1 MFRTTKAVFL
11 ILGFSL
17 VAGCKRLDG
26 DTVCEGTVVDR
37 ATQARIADATVGV
50 YVKGSSG
57 GGLGGGYVLKDTH
70 TADGAGNFAF
80 QINDNESQLLL
91 RAFTDQGYETIWQEA
106 LYLRAGRNNKK
117 LVLKAQAPAWVRIRF
132 RDQLP
137 LDSAFVRVSGSIA
150 EGPGFYSMVSRDT
163 SIVYWAPGNYD
174 TVVSWRITPFYGPL
188 VTGSQTVYTPG
199 LDTTDVEIIY

>member
-1 MFRTTKAVFL
+1 MFL
-11 ILGFSL
+11 ILGFAL

-57 GGLGGGYVLKDTH
+57 GGLGGGYVLKETH

-117 LVLKAQAPAWVRIRF
+117 LVLKAQAPAWVRVRF

-137 LDSAFVRVSGSIA
+137 LDSAFVRVWGSID
-150 EGPGFYSMVSRDT
+150 EGPGFYSWLARDT
-163 SIVYWAPGNYD
+163 SIVYRAPGNY
-174 TVVSWRITPFYGPL
+174 TSIINWEVNVIHTGLRK
-188 VTGSQTVYTPG
+188 GSQTLFVPG
-199 LDTTDVEIIY
+199 LDTVAVEVNY